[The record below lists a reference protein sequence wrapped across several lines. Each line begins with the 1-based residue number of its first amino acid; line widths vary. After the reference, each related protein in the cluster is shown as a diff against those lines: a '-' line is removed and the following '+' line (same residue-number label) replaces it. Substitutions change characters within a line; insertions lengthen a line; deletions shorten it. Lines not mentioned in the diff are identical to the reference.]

1 MIASAWTPRLARSVL
16 IFFAV
21 KPAEEPAGISTFPLS
36 PPNIEILA
44 LYALTVL
51 EGKIVFEGITPDE
64 LTLKSL
70 KLSLVWPLPPP

>member
-1 MIASAWTPRLARSVL
+1 ML

-21 KPAEEPAGISTFPLS
+21 KPAEEPAGMSIFPLS

-64 LTLKSL
+64 LTL
-70 KLSLVWPLPPP
+70 